1 MLGVHGYRRV
11 CTCTRT
17 YTLLRLL
24 QKMWDLG
31 ILRLVDRYDRFK
43 KNPYAA
49 EYAPSYDIYV
59 YGELVVFKRTS
70 FACVMCTFLYHLA
83 LTHKM
88 RQHKY

>member
-31 ILRLVDRYDRFK
+31 ILRLVDRYDRLK
-43 KNPYAA
+43 KIPMQLSMHPLMIFMSMVSWLFSN
-49 EYAPSYDIYV
+49 EHHS
-59 YGELVVFKRTS
+59 
-70 FACVMCTFLYHLA
+70 LA
-83 LTHKM
+83 
-88 RQHKY
+88 